1 MKLTFVL
8 TFIAISMFS
17 SLSESFASVDVCE
30 EMNVESSN
38 RSATVSAIGGGSNH
52 PFTEHKSDCHDSNCY
67 GSAHFGHGFYYS
79 SDQEAF
85 DKSATPSAKLIDSF
99 YFSSPISLVHLDGP
113 FRPPLH
119 A

>member
-1 MKLTFVL
+1 MKVVFIL
-8 TFIAISMFS
+8 TFIALSMFS
-17 SLSESFASVDVCE
+17 SLSEGFGTLDTC
-30 EMNVESSN
+30 VELNAKSSEPC
-38 RSATVSAIGGGSNH
+38 TVAAIGGGSTH
-52 PFTEHKSDCHDSNCY
+52 PVSEHKSDCHDSNCY

>member
-17 SLSESFASVDVCE
+17 SLAEGFGSFEVCE
-30 EMNVESSN
+30 EINVESSN

-52 PFTEHKSDCHDSNCY
+52 PVTEHKSDCHDSNCY

-79 SDQEAF
+79 SVQESF
-85 DKSATPSAKLIDSF
+85 DKSSIHSTKLVDSF

>member
-1 MKLTFVL
+1 MKTVFIL
-8 TFIAISMFS
+8 TFIVLSMFS
-17 SLSESFASVDVCE
+17 SLSEGFGTLDTCVE
-30 EMNVESSN
+30 LNVKSSEPC
-38 RSATVSAIGGGSNH
+38 AVVAIGGGSTH
-52 PFTEHKSDCHDSNCY
+52 PVTEHKSDCHDSNCY

-79 SDQEAF
+79 PVQESIE
-85 DKSATPSAKLIDSF
+85 KSAIHSAKLIETF